1 MIYTDMT
8 KKAIRLAFEAHAGQ
22 YDKSGLPYI
31 LHPIHLA
38 EQMTDE
44 LSTVC
49 AVLHDVVEDTSWT
62 LEELEQEGFPEEVI
76 QVLRLLT
83 HCPSLSY
90 SEYIRQLSGNSTA
103 RKVKLADLRHNSD
116 LSRLETVDQKAL
128 NRVEKYRQAIRFLEE
143 IEGGRSREKWI
154 SK

>member
-62 LEELEQEGFPEEVI
+62 LAELEQEGFPEEVI

-90 SEYIRQLSGNSTA
+90 LEYIRQLSSNPTA

-143 IEGGRSREKWI
+143 IEGGIPQKNG
-154 SK
+154 

>member
-49 AVLHDVVEDTSWT
+49 AVLHDVVEDTPWT
-62 LEELEQEGFPEEVI
+62 LKELGQQGFSEEVI
-76 QVLRLLT
+76 QALRLLT

-143 IEGGRSREKWI
+143 IEGDVPGKNG
-154 SK
+154 

>member
-49 AVLHDVVEDTSWT
+49 AVLHDVVEDTPWT
-62 LEELEQEGFPEEVI
+62 LEELRQEGFPEEVI

-83 HCPSLSY
+83 HCPSISY
-90 SEYIRQLSGNSTA
+90 LEYIRQLSSNPTA

-116 LSRLETVDQKAL
+116 LSRLEIVDQKAL
-128 NRVEKYRQAIRFLEE
+128 NRVEKYRQAIRLLEE
-143 IEGGRSREKWI
+143 IEGEVPQKNG
-154 SK
+154 

>member
-49 AVLHDVVEDTSWT
+49 AVLHDVVEDTPWT
-62 LEELEQEGFPEEVI
+62 LGELKQEGFPEEVI

-90 SEYIRQLSGNSTA
+90 LEYIRQLSRNPTA

-116 LSRLETVDQKAL
+116 LSRLEIVDQKAL

-143 IEGGRSREKWI
+143 IEGGIPQKNG
-154 SK
+154 

>member
-62 LEELEQEGFPEEVI
+62 LAELEQEGFPEEVI
-76 QVLRLLT
+76 QVIRLLT

-90 SEYIRQLSGNSTA
+90 LEYIRQLSSNPTA

-143 IEGGRSREKWI
+143 IEEDVPGKNG
-154 SK
+154 

>member
-49 AVLHDVVEDTSWT
+49 AVLHDVVEDTPWT
-62 LEELEQEGFPEEVI
+62 LEELEQQGFPEEVI
-76 QVLRLLT
+76 QVIRLLT

-90 SEYIRQLSGNSTA
+90 SEYIRQLSSNPTA

-143 IEGGRSREKWI
+143 IEGGRSREK
-154 SK
+154 

>member
-62 LEELEQEGFPEEVI
+62 LAELEQEGFPEEVI

-90 SEYIRQLSGNSTA
+90 LEYIRQLSGNPTA

-143 IEGGRSREKWI
+143 IEVEIPQKNG
-154 SK
+154 

>member
-49 AVLHDVVEDTSWT
+49 AVLHDVVEDTPWT
-62 LEELEQEGFPEEVI
+62 LGELKQEGFPEEVI

-90 SEYIRQLSGNSTA
+90 LEYIRQLSGNPTA

-116 LSRLETVDQKAL
+116 LSRLEIVDQKAL

-143 IEGGRSREKWI
+143 IEGGIPQKNG
-154 SK
+154 

>member
-62 LEELEQEGFPEEVI
+62 LAELEQEGFPEEVI
-76 QVLRLLT
+76 QALRLLT

>member
-62 LEELEQEGFPEEVI
+62 LAELEQEGFPEEVI
-76 QVLRLLT
+76 QVIRLLT

-90 SEYIRQLSGNSTA
+90 LEYIRQLSSNPTA

-116 LSRLETVDQKAL
+116 LSRLETVDQNAL

-143 IEGGRSREKWI
+143 IEEDVPGKNG
-154 SK
+154 